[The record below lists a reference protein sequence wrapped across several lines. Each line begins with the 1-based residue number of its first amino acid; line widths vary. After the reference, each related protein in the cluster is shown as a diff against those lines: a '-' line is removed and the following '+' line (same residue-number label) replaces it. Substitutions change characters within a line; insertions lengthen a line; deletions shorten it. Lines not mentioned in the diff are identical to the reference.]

1 MADWVTISAIA
12 SAGGTLVLA
21 AATFSSVKSANRAAR
36 VAEQSLLIGLRPLL
50 LPSRREDATQ
60 KASFYD
66 EVRLVLPGGQGA
78 TQVSDSAV
86 YIAMP
91 LRNVGNGIAVLHGWY
106 FHPERRGDAPRPE
119 PEKFFRQTRDL
130 YVPAGDVGF
139 WQGAFRDPSAP
150 EFAVAAA
157 ALNARQPFMIDLLY
171 GDHEGGQRM
180 ISRYGMLPRDDGVWA
195 VEAGRH
201 WNVDRADPR

>member
-78 TQVSDSAV
+78 TQVSDTAL

-119 PEKFFRQTRDL
+119 PDEFVRQTRDL

-139 WQGAFRDPSAP
+139 WQGAFRD
-150 EFAVAAA
+150 
-157 ALNARQPFMIDLLY
+157 
-171 GDHEGGQRM
+171 
-180 ISRYGMLPRDDGVWA
+180 
-195 VEAGRH
+195 
-201 WNVDRADPR
+201 